1 MKKVLAFV
9 LALVLA
15 LSLFG
20 CDIDNTQS
28 QTPSSSDTQ
37 SVDNSSNTESDE
49 IKEVRE
55 IIEPLHEK
63 AFAFY
68 VLTKHS
74 APAFDRNNFPNIWI
88 NGREYIEFDLDKIS
102 TVDEYYKRLKDL
114 GVKNWKSLKDI
125 EDSILEIYISK
136 EESGLWSYFEYVF
149 AEKDGKLYCLWEPGD
164 GFVTH
169 IWDFH
174 TFEIVSKSEDKIVIK
189 ANYEN
194 FVGEIK
200 SGELNIIKNENGEWV
215 FDESYKGQQ
224 E

>member
-1 MKKVLAFV
+1 MKKVLAVV
-9 LALVLA
+9 LALVLT
-15 LSLFG
+15 LTLIG
-20 CDIDNTQS
+20 CETN
-28 QTPSSSDTQ
+28 
-37 SVDNSSNTESDE
+37 NTESDE
-49 IKEVRE
+49 IKEIRE
-55 IIEPLHEK
+55 IIEPLNEK
-63 AFAFY
+63 GYAFFL
-68 VLTKHS
+68 LTRYGS
-74 APAFDRNNFPNIWI
+74 PAFNKDDFPPVLID
-88 NGREYIEFDLDKIS
+88 GREYVEYDLDKIS
-102 TVDEYYKRLKDL
+102 TVSEYYKHLKDL

-149 AEKDGKLYCLWEPGD
+149 TEKDGKLYCLWEPGD
-164 GFVTH
+164 GFVTR

-174 TFEIVSKSEDKIVIK
+174 TFEIVSKSEDKIIIK

-194 FVGEIK
+194 FVREIK